1 MNLARTLLEHV
12 ACMAWIA
19 ADPDGRFDIWLKKD
33 YRSRLDYDKEAARQN
48 RWERRGPVARGALSD
63 EDRAAYRQHVRR
75 VQADFPGQPKMFEQ
89 ADEYWL
95 PRYPAGL
102 ANHRA
107 MSLVSLY
114 THVYDAYSWMSHPR
128 LTGLQAFWDF
138 QPQWTVVHAQ
148 ERAGLEHD
156 PLHMGQLLVGLGM
169 LIAALG
175 WASADPDEVVDV
187 LNSNAELARHV
198 REGKLVTVEV
208 RPGHFRLA
216 PPD

>member
-1 MNLARTLLEHV
+1 
-12 ACMAWIA
+12 
-19 ADPDGRFDIWLKKD
+19 
-33 YRSRLDYDKEAARQN
+33 
-48 RWERRGPVARGALSD
+48 
-63 EDRAAYRQHVRR
+63 
-75 VQADFPGQPKMFEQ
+75 
-89 ADEYWL
+89 
-95 PRYPAGL
+95 
-102 ANHRA
+102 
-107 MSLVSLY
+107 MSFY

-128 LTGLQAFWDF
+128 LTGLQAFSDF

-187 LNSNAELARHV
+187 LNSNAALARHV